1 MKQLLIFLSFL
12 AVCSATGR
20 AQTPPSADQVL
31 QAAYAKAAKEHK
43 KVFLIFHAS
52 WCGWCRKMDSS
63 MSDVSCKKFFDNN
76 FVITHLVV
84 MESKGKENL
93 ENPGALDLLKKYKA
107 DRSGIPFW
115 VVFDAEGNMLADA
128 KMPPQNSN
136 TGCPAKEEEV
146 EYFIDVLK
154 KVTNPGEAELNAIR
168 TRFRKNE
175 YKRTASVPAS

>member
-1 MKQLLIFLSFL
+1 MLIFLSFL
-12 AVCSATGR
+12 ALCITTGR
-20 AQTPPSADQVL
+20 AQTPSSADQVL
-31 QAAYAKAAKEHK
+31 QAAYAKAAQEHK

-63 MSDVSCKKFFDNN
+63 MNDASCKKFFDDN

-115 VVFDAEGNMLADA
+115 VVFDAEGNILADA

-136 TGCPAKEEEV
+136 AGCPAKEEEV
-146 EYFIDVLK
+146 GYFIGVLK
-154 KVTNPGEAELNAIR
+154 KVTNPTEGELNTIR
-168 TRFRKNE
+168 IRFRKNE
-175 YKRTASVPAS
+175 YKIPAS

>member
-31 QAAYAKAAKEHK
+31 QAAYAKAAKEDK

-63 MSDVSCKKFFDNN
+63 MNDVSCKKFLDDN

-175 YKRTASVPAS
+175 YKRPASVPAS